1 MTEGREGHCPTV
13 SQYRLVR
20 FPGNRNARLV
30 DVRFRGG
37 TSETLVLPR
46 LLKVIAIVTLIQ
58 DSATLGLR
66 VGCLCHGEVQYEA

>member
-1 MTEGREGHCPTV
+1 
-13 SQYRLVR
+13 
-20 FPGNRNARLV
+20 
-30 DVRFRGG
+30 
-37 TSETLVLPR
+37 LPR